1 MAIDATQLELKEKVI
16 VVKRVAKVVKG
27 GKRFHF
33 SALVG
38 VGDGKG
44 HVGVGLGK
52 AGEVPD
58 AIQKA
63 IERGKKRLV
72 RVPMRGTTL
81 THPVLGRFGASR
93 VVMRP
98 AAPGTGLI
106 AGGGVRVVLE
116 LAGVYDVL
124 TKSLGSNNSHNV
136 VRATLDAFQKLT
148 IWHESRSLRQGRTG
162 AVKAAAAPEP
172 AASAAPAAGD
182 GTGA

>member
-1 MAIDATQLELKEKVI
+1 MIDASQLELKEKLI
-16 VVKRVAKVVKG
+16 SVKRVAKVVKG

-44 HVGVGLGK
+44 HVGVALGK

-63 IERGKKRLV
+63 IEKAKKRLI
-72 RVPMRGTTL
+72 RVPLRGTTIAS
-81 THPVLGRFGASR
+81 PMIGRSGASK
-93 VVMRP
+93 VVFRP

-116 LAGVYDVL
+116 LAGVRDVL
-124 TKSLGSNNSHNV
+124 AKCVGNTNAHNS
-136 VRATLDAFQKLT
+136 VRATFDAFEKLND
-148 IWHESRSLRQGRTG
+148 WAESRRLRRQ
-162 AVKAAAAPEP
+162 AVGG
-172 AASAAPAAGD
+172 SAATAETAPVAV
-182 GTGA
+182 TGPVKP